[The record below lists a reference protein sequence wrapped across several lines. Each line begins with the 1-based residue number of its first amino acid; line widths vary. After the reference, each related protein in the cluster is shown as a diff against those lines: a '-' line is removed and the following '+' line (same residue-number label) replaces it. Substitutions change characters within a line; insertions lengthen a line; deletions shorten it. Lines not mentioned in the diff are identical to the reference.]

1 MVPVANPVGR
11 QIDGQGMLHTRMQIE
26 LQLVG
31 SLLHHTK
38 LRVAL
43 RDVRCSLVGAT
54 QFARLHIETDGQ
66 RLAGKFHV
74 VAAIHFHPFVV
85 SAQVQHTLLHLGVT
99 HQVDRCVVR

>member
-54 QFARLHIETDGQ
+54 QFAGLHIETDGQ
-66 RLAGKFHV
+66 CLAGKFHI